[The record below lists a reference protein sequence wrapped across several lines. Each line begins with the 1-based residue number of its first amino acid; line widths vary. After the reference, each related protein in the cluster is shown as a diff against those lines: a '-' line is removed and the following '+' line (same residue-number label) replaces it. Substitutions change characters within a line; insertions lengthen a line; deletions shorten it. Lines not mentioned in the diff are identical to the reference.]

1 MKYRSFR
8 LFRQLIVTPTNII
21 YLDISFSVVS
31 FYLSY
36 RMLFVLP
43 FNSFSILIISYFRI
57 IRLLLFFP
65 FSSSLYFSFHSL
77 LLPLT
82 SLLLPSPCRRWCG
95 WSGFHRHS
103 ERNGRCSQC
112 VRRPSSRQRTGT
124 YVRSY
129 IHTYG
134 HSRIRIF
141 IHTYIY
147 TYIHT
152 CASICVLTYVLVL
165 VCMSDSEYV

>member
-82 SLLLPSPCRRWCG
+82 SLLLPSPCRSWCG

-129 IHTYG
+129 IHTYVHLRICTFT
-134 HSRIRIF
+134 HSYMR
-141 IHTYIY
+141 TYIR
-147 TYIHT
+147 
-152 CASICVLTYVLVL
+152 VLQYVCSHMYL
-165 VCMSDSEYV
+165 C